1 MKSFLLFL
9 LLPLQSY
16 EILASLFYVSSH
28 FALLLKNNGLPHIRF
43 HELRHSCASLLL
55 NSGFTLKDVQEY
67 MGHSDIQMTAN
78 IYGHLDVQR
87 EQISDRKMAA
97 SIF

>member
-1 MKSFLLFL
+1 MDDERIIELFFQRNEDAIRYTKEAYGKRL
-9 LLPLQSY
+9 FH
-16 EILASLFYVSSH
+16 LAD
-28 FALLLKNNGLPHIRF
+28 NIT
-43 HELRHSCASLLL
+43 SLLL

-78 IYGHLDVQR
+78 IYGHLDTQR
-87 EQISDRKMAA
+87 KNLLTEKITA